1 VGRLPPIILDSR
13 NPLEFFGLGAHWT
26 AYPADQ
32 ATELGVVLLALGLVF
47 MYLGVRTK
55 GRTYRV
61 HPKISGL
68 AGLLVF
74 VTWTFSAVVVFFS
87 SISSARAGFLY
98 RAP

>member
-1 VGRLPPIILDSR
+1 MILDSR
-13 NPLEFFGLGAHWT
+13 NLLEFFGLGAHWT
-26 AYPADQ
+26 AYPADK
-32 ATELGVVLLALGLVF
+32 ATELGTALLALGLVF

-61 HPKISGL
+61 HQKISGL

-74 VTWTFSAVVVFFS
+74 VTWTFSAVAVFFS
-87 SISSARAGFLY
+87 SFSSAPARFLY